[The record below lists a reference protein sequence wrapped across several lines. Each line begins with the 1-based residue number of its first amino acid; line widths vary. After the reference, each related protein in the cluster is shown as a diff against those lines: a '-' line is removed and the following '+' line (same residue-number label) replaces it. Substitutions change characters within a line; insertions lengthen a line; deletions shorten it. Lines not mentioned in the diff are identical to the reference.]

1 MAITY
6 VEKGVGL
13 HDAVRAAGH
22 WLAQVNGV
30 WQSSNDAAVQSI
42 IDSYNELPHYKAR
55 KIAAIKL
62 DGLARIQAVFPAISD
77 FAELALLREM
87 YLSIA
92 PAARSPTSNWQ
103 RMIDIYT
110 AGQIAVAAVNAAT
123 TKAQVDAVSPS
134 WPA

>member
-6 VEKGVGL
+6 IEKGAGL

-22 WLAQVNGV
+22 WLVQVNGV
-30 WQSSNDAAVQSI
+30 WQSSNDAAVQAI
-42 IDSYNELPHYKAR
+42 IDSYNELPRYKLG

-77 FAELALLREM
+77 FAELALIREM

-92 PAARSPTSNWQ
+92 PAARSPTANWQ

-110 AGQIAVAAVNAAT
+110 AGQAAVSSVNSAT
-123 TKAQVDAVSPS
+123 TKAQVDAVTPG